1 MRGKYLTD
9 EIMSDANTT
18 SSKPGKTPIV
28 RAVRSYDAVVDAKPP
43 VPEIV
48 NLEIDEN
55 DDFGSDPYNRTG
67 SHCVLK
73 LGDDA

>member
-1 MRGKYLTD
+1 
-9 EIMSDANTT
+9 MSNEKTT
-18 SSKPGKTPIV
+18 IGNPGKTP
-28 RAVRSYDAVVDAKPP
+28 AVPTVQSYRVAAGAKPQA
-43 VPEIV
+43 PEVI

-73 LGDDA
+73 IGNNA